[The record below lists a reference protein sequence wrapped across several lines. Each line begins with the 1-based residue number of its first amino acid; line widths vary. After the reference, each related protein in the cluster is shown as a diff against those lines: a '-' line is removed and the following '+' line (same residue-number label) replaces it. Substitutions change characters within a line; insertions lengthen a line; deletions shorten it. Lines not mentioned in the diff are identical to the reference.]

1 MATGERHTIA
11 IKYHD
16 RGWPSTP
23 RLDVDSRGVWEDKMV
38 KRQLDQV
45 FQSLFNLRL

>member
-11 IKYHD
+11 IKCHD
-16 RGWPSTP
+16 RGWPSML
-23 RLDVDSRGVWEDKMV
+23 RLDVEEYGKPDKMV